1 MKMLDLCSGIAG
13 ISMAAD
19 WAGIDTAAFCEIEE
33 FNQKVLRKNYPNI
46 PIFPDLYKITKQS
59 LIDGGVDVD
68 SIGVISAGYPCQG
81 ESMAGKRK
89 GTEDERWLWPEVF
102 RLIRELGPTWFVG
115 ENVAG
120 HVTMGLD
127 TVLSDLE
134 EENYSTRTFVLPAVS
149 VGAPH
154 QRYRTFI
161 IGHSNDKSKLQAD
174 PSVVPFR
181 SKRQPWENTTWI
193 NRGTLS
199 RTYWEENQPA
209 VCGMDDGTTTRLDE
223 DRLRFLGN
231 AVVPQQIYPIFAA
244 IAKIERGN

>member
-19 WAGIDTAAFCEIEE
+19 WVGIETVAFCEIEG

-46 PIFPDLYKITKQS
+46 PIFPDLYKLTKQS
-59 LIDGGVDVD
+59 LIDGGVNVD

-81 ESMAGKRK
+81 ESLVGKRR
-89 GTEDERWLWPEVF
+89 GATDERWLWPEVF
-102 RLIRELGPTWFVG
+102 RLIKEVRPTWFVG

-134 EENYSTRTFVLPAVS
+134 EENYSTRTFVFPAVS
-149 VGAPH
+149 IGAPH

-161 IGHSNDKSKLQAD
+161 VGYSNDKSKLQAD
-174 PSVVPFR
+174 PRVVSFR
-181 SKRQPWENTTWI
+181 SKRETWENTTGI
-193 NRGTLS
+193 NRGILS
-199 RTYWEENQPA
+199 GTYWEENKPT
-209 VCGMDDGTTTRLDE
+209 VCGMDDGTATRLDE

-231 AVVPQQIYPIFAA
+231 AVVPQQIYPIFEA
-244 IAKIERGN
+244 IANIEGLL

>member
-46 PIFPDLYKITKQS
+46 PIFPDLYKLTKQT

-161 IGHSNDKSKLQAD
+161 IGHSNDKPIRKLS
-174 PSVVPFR
+174 PSEANGSHGKQLPGSIGEHFPEHIG
-181 SKRQPWENTTWI
+181 KKI
-193 NRGTLS
+193 N
-199 RTYWEENQPA
+199 
-209 VCGMDDGTTTRLDE
+209 
-223 DRLRFLGN
+223 
-231 AVVPQQIYPIFAA
+231 PQFVEWMMGLPQDWT
-244 IAKIERGN
+244 KID

>member
-1 MKMLDLCSGIAG
+1 MYRSKESGLKMLDLCSGIAG

-46 PIFPDLYKITKQS
+46 PIFPDLYKLMKQS

-81 ESMAGKRK
+81 ESLVGKRR
-89 GTEDERWLWPEVF
+89 GAEDERWLWPEVF
-102 RLIRELGPTWFVG
+102 RLIKELRPTWFVG

-134 EENYSTRTFVLPAVS
+134 
-149 VGAPH
+149 
-154 QRYRTFI
+154 
-161 IGHSNDKSKLQAD
+161 KK
-174 PSVVPFR
+174 
-181 SKRQPWENTTWI
+181 
-193 NRGTLS
+193 
-199 RTYWEENQPA
+199 
-209 VCGMDDGTTTRLDE
+209 TTRQG
-223 DRLRFLGN
+223 RLYFRLSVSARRIKDTGHLLLATPTTSQNYKPIRELCPSEANGKHGKTLPGSIGEHFPEHIGKKIN
-231 AVVPQQIYPIFAA
+231 PQFVEWMMGLPQDWT
-244 IAKIERGN
+244 KID

>member
-19 WAGIDTAAFCEIEE
+19 WVGIETVAFCEIEG
-33 FNQKVLRKNYPNI
+33 FNQRVLRKNYPNI
-46 PIFPDLYKITKQS
+46 PIFPDLYKLTKQS

-68 SIGVISAGYPCQG
+68 LNGVVSAGYPCQG
-81 ESMAGKRK
+81 ESLVGKRR
-89 GTEDERWLWPEVF
+89 GAEDERWLWPEVF
-102 RLIRELGPTWFVG
+102 RLIKELRPTWFVG

-134 EENYSTRTFVLPAVS
+134 EENYSTRTFVFPAVS

-161 IGHSNDKSKLQAD
+161 VGYSNDKSKLQAD
-174 PSVVPFR
+174 PRVVSFR
-181 SKRQPWENTTWI
+181 SKRETWENTTGI
-193 NRGTLS
+193 NRGILS
-199 RTYWEENQPA
+199 RRYWEENKPA
-209 VCGMDDGTTTRLDE
+209 VCGMDDGTATRLDE

-231 AVVPQQIYPIFAA
+231 AVVPQ
-244 IAKIERGN
+244 

>member
-1 MKMLDLCSGIAG
+1 MLDLCSGIAG

-19 WAGIDTAAFCEIEE
+19 WAGIETVAFCEIEE
-33 FNQKVLRKNYPNI
+33 FNQSVLRKNSPNI
-46 PIFPDLYKITKQS
+46 PIFPDLYKLTKQS
-59 LIDGGVDVD
+59 LIDGGVDAD
-68 SIGVISAGYPCQG
+68 SIGVVSAGYPCQG
-81 ESMAGKRK
+81 ESLVGKRR
-89 GTEDERWLWPEVF
+89 GAEDERWLWPEVF
-102 RLIRELGPTWFVG
+102 RLIRELGPNWFVG

-134 EENYSTRTFVLPAVS
+134 KENYSTRTFVLPAVS

-161 IGHSNDKSKLQAD
+161 VGYSNDKPKLQTD
-174 PSVVPFR
+174 PRVVPFR
-181 SKRQPWENTTWI
+181 SKWETWENTTGI

-199 RTYWEENQPA
+199 GTYWEENKPA
-209 VCGMDDGTTTRLDE
+209 ICGMDDGTATRLDE

-231 AVVPQQIYPIFAA
+231 AVVPQQIYPIFEA
-244 IAKIERGN
+244 IAKIEGLL

>member
-1 MKMLDLCSGIAG
+1 MLDLCSGIAG

-19 WAGIDTAAFCEIEE
+19 WVGIETVAFCEIEG

-46 PIFPDLYKITKQS
+46 PIFPDLYKLTKQS
-59 LIDGGVDVD
+59 LIDGGVNVD

-81 ESMAGKRK
+81 ESLVGKRR
-89 GTEDERWLWPEVF
+89 GATDERWLWPEVF
-102 RLIRELGPTWFVG
+102 RLIKEVRPTWFVG

-134 EENYSTRTFVLPAVS
+134 EENYSTRTFVFPAVS
-149 VGAPH
+149 IGAPH

-161 IGHSNDKSKLQAD
+161 VGYSNDKSKLQAD
-174 PSVVPFR
+174 PRVVSFR
-181 SKRQPWENTTWI
+181 SKRETWENTTGI
-193 NRGTLS
+193 NRGILS
-199 RTYWEENQPA
+199 GTYWEENKPT
-209 VCGMDDGTTTRLDE
+209 VCGMDDGTATRLDE

-231 AVVPQQIYPIFAA
+231 AVVPQQIYPIFEA
-244 IAKIERGN
+244 IANIEGLL

>member
-19 WAGIDTAAFCEIEE
+19 WAGIDTAAFCEIEK
-33 FNQKVLRKNYPNI
+33 FNQQVLRKNYPNI
-46 PIFPDLYKITKQS
+46 PIFPDLYKLTKQS

-89 GTEDERWLWPEVF
+89 GAEDERWLWPEVF
-102 RLIRELGPTWFVG
+102 RLIRELRPTWFVG

-134 EENYSTRTFVLPAVS
+134 GENYSTRTFVLPAVS

-161 IGHSNDKSKLQAD
+161 VGHSNDKSKLQAD
-174 PSVVPFR
+174 KKIIPFR
-181 SKRQPWENTTWI
+181 NKRQPRQTTSGI
-193 NRGTLS
+193 DRRTLS

-209 VCGMDDGTTTRLDE
+209 ICGMDDGTATRLDE
-223 DRLRFLGN
+223 DRLKFLGN
-231 AVVPQQIYPIFAA
+231 AVVPQQIYPIFEA
-244 IAKIERGN
+244 IAKIEGLL

>member
-19 WAGIDTAAFCEIEE
+19 WAGIETVAFCEIEE
-33 FNQKVLRKNYPNI
+33 FNQSVLRKNYPNI
-46 PIFPDLYKITKQS
+46 PIFPDLYKLTKQS
-59 LIDGGVDVD
+59 LIDGGVDAD
-68 SIGVISAGYPCQG
+68 SIGVVSAGYPCQG
-81 ESMAGKRK
+81 ESLVGKRRGK
-89 GTEDERWLWPEVF
+89 EDERWLWPEVF

-134 EENYSTRTFVLPAVS
+134 KENYSTRTFVLPAVS

-161 IGHSNDKSKLQAD
+161 VGYSNYKSKLQTD
-174 PSVVPFR
+174 PRVVPFR
-181 SKRQPWENTTWI
+181 SKWETWENTTGI

-199 RTYWEENQPA
+199 GTYWEENKPA
-209 VCGMDDGTTTRLDE
+209 ICGMDDGTATRLDE

-231 AVVPQQIYPIFAA
+231 AVVPQQIYPIFEA
-244 IAKIERGN
+244 IAKIEGLL

>member
-19 WAGIDTAAFCEIEE
+19 WAGIETAAFCEIEE

-46 PIFPDLYKITKQS
+46 PIFPDLYKLTKQS

-89 GTEDERWLWPEVF
+89 GAEDERWLWPEVF

-120 HVTMGLD
+120 HVSMGLD

-161 IGHSNDKSKLQAD
+161 IGHSNDKPKLQAN
-174 PSVVPFR
+174 PRVVPFR
-181 SKRQPWENTTWI
+181 SKRQPRENTTGI

-209 VCGMDDGTTTRLDE
+209 VCGMDDGTATRLDE

-231 AVVPQQIYPIFAA
+231 AVVPQQIYPIFEA
-244 IAKIERGN
+244 IAKIEGLL

>member
-19 WAGIDTAAFCEIEE
+19 WVGIETVAFCEIEN

-46 PIFPDLYKITKQS
+46 PIFQDLYKLTKQS
-59 LIDGGVDVD
+59 LLDGGVDVD

-81 ESMAGKRK
+81 ESMEGKRK

-102 RLIRELGPTWFVG
+102 RLIRELRPTWFVG

-149 VGAPH
+149 IGAPH

-161 IGHSNDKSKLQAD
+161 VGHSNDKSKLQAD
-174 PSVVPFR
+174 KKIIPFR
-181 SKRQPWENTTWI
+181 SKRQPRETTTGI

-199 RTYWEENQPA
+199 RTYWEENQPT
-209 VCGMDDGTTTRLDE
+209 VCGMDDGTATRLDE

-231 AVVPQQIYPIFAA
+231 AVVPWQIYPIFEA
-244 IAKIERGN
+244 IAKIEGLL

>member
-1 MKMLDLCSGIAG
+1 MLDLCSGIAG

-19 WAGIDTAAFCEIEE
+19 WVGIETVAFCEIEG
-33 FNQKVLRKNYPNI
+33 FNQRVLRKNYPNI
-46 PIFPDLYKITKQS
+46 PIFPDLYKLTKQS

-68 SIGVISAGYPCQG
+68 LNGVVSAGYPCQG
-81 ESMAGKRK
+81 ESLVGKRR
-89 GTEDERWLWPEVF
+89 GAEDERWLWPEVF
-102 RLIRELGPTWFVG
+102 RLIKELRPTWFVG

-134 EENYSTRTFVLPAVS
+134 EENYSTRTFVFPAVS

-161 IGHSNDKSKLQAD
+161 VGYSNDKSKLQAD
-174 PSVVPFR
+174 PRVVSFR
-181 SKRQPWENTTWI
+181 SKRETWENTTGI
-193 NRGTLS
+193 NRGILS
-199 RTYWEENQPA
+199 RRYWEENKPA
-209 VCGMDDGTTTRLDE
+209 VCGMDDGTATRLDE

-231 AVVPQQIYPIFAA
+231 AVVPQ
-244 IAKIERGN
+244 